1 MNMIYT
7 NICIQKYVSKPRN
20 DHQFLMTKVAKA
32 MNILNNSTDR
42 SWTTLMLIT
51 KICWMIMIT
60 EIFYRAM
67 SIITKISPL
76 SCKSFRSSA
85 LGQVDHRQVGVLK
98 IMIMISI
105 HDYDDE
111 ESGCYISF
119 TWSQLRRGL
128 RWQSHAQGLP
138 CNVNEWSFATLST
151 VLCFSW

>member
-1 MNMIYT
+1 MLIMKMIYT

-20 DHQFLMTKVAKA
+20 DHQVLMTKVAKA
-32 MNILNNSTDR
+32 MSIWNDSDDR

-76 SCKSFRSSA
+76 SSKSFWSSA

-98 IMIMISI
+98 IMRIIKYNDN
-105 HDYDDE
+105 DYN
-111 ESGCYISF
+111 SWLWWWGIWMLYIFHLKPIKKRSKM
-119 TWSQLRRGL
+119 TIAGPGI
-128 RWQSHAQGLP
+128 A
-138 CNVNEWSFATLST
+138 V
-151 VLCFSW
+151 